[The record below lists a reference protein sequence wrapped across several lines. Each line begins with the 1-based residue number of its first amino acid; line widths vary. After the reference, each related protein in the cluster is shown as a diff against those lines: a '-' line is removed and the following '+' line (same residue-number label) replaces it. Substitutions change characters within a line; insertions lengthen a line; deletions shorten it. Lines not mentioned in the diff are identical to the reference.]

1 MNDKKNK
8 FLLFI
13 IFLMILIFNGCA
25 TIVYKT
31 IPLRNIAKAKGPYFV
46 GTQNFQ
52 IVDASRKM
60 WFSGDIKGSRKLSV
74 KMWYPADNITSLKK
88 APYLNKHKLI
98 GSAISKL
105 FGVPE
110 ALMDRAGGVKCNS
123 WLNAVPANGK
133 FPVIIYSHG
142 HQSIKIANTSQA
154 EEMASNGYIVVAMDH
169 SYDAALTILD
179 EDKIIYSRSKLPAN
193 DEEALQD
200 SMIQRVKNQL
210 KIRTEDV
217 SFVIDELKIMFEKD
231 KRFSQVADFDNI
243 GIFGHSFGG
252 CTSIMSAYN
261 DTRIDAVI
269 GLDAYFLPLPKEIIK
284 KDLNT
289 PFVHL
294 GQVSWGDSD
303 NYEVMRELGKSS
315 NQEFYHFAIE
325 GSKHNDYTD
334 FSQFTKLTRKFGSG
348 KISPKSIRYIMND
361 VMLGFFDYHLK
372 NRSIFDHNQYQ
383 KKYESVKTYVY

>member
-1 MNDKKNK
+1 MENKKNN
-8 FLLFI
+8 FLPYI
-13 IFLMILIFNGCA
+13 IFFMIFMFNGCA

-31 IPLRNIAKAKGPYFV
+31 VPLKNIAKAKGPFFV

-60 WFSGDIKGSRKLSV
+60 WFSDNIKGSRKLSV
-74 KMWYPADNITSLKK
+74 KIWYPADNITSLKK
-88 APYLNKHKLI
+88 ASYLNEHKLI

-105 FGVPE
+105 FGVPQ

-123 WLNAVPANGK
+123 WLNAIPANGK

-231 KRFSQVADFDNI
+231 KRFSQIADFENI

-261 DTRIDAVI
+261 DTRIDAVL

-284 KDLNT
+284 KDMDR

-303 NYEVMRELGKSS
+303 NYKVMSELGKSS
-315 NQEFYHFAIE
+315 NREFYHFAIE

-348 KISPKSIRYIMND
+348 EISPKNIRHIMND
-361 VMLGFFDYHLK
+361 VMLGFFNYHLK
-372 NRSIFDHNQYQ
+372 NKSIFDHNQYQ
-383 KKYESVKTYVY
+383 KKYESVKTYIH

>member
-1 MNDKKNK
+1 MGNKKNN
-8 FLLFI
+8 FSPFM
-13 IFLMILIFNGCA
+13 IFLMTFIFNGCA

-31 IPLRNIAKAKGPYFV
+31 IPLKNIAKAKGPYFV

-52 IVDASRKM
+52 IDDASRNM
-60 WFSGDIKGSRKLSV
+60 WFSGTTKGSRKLSV
-74 KMWYPADNITSLKK
+74 KMWYPADNIASLKK
-88 APYLNKHKLI
+88 APYLNEHKLI

-133 FPVIIYSHG
+133 FPIIIYSHG

-154 EEMASNGYIVVAMDH
+154 EEIASNGYIVVAMDH
-169 SYDAALTILD
+169 SFDAALTILD
-179 EDKIIYSRSKLPAN
+179 EDKIIYSRSKLPSN

-231 KRFSQVADFDNI
+231 KRFSQIADYDNI

-261 DTRIDAVI
+261 DTRIDAVL
-269 GLDAYFLPLPKEIIK
+269 GLDTYFLPLPKEIIK
-284 KDLNT
+284 KDIDR

-303 NYEVMRELGKSS
+303 NYKIMNELGKSS
-315 NQEFYHFAIE
+315 NREFYHFAIE

-334 FSQFTKLTRKFGSG
+334 FSQFTKLTKKFGSG
-348 KISPKSIRYIMND
+348 EISPKSIRYIIND

-372 NRSIFDHNQYQ
+372 NKSIFDHNQYP
-383 KKYESVKTYVY
+383 KKYESVKTYVH

>member
-1 MNDKKNK
+1 
-8 FLLFI
+8 
-13 IFLMILIFNGCA
+13 
-25 TIVYKT
+25 
-31 IPLRNIAKAKGPYFV
+31 
-46 GTQNFQ
+46 
-52 IVDASRKM
+52 
-60 WFSGDIKGSRKLSV
+60 
-74 KMWYPADNITSLKK
+74 
-88 APYLNKHKLI
+88 
-98 GSAISKL
+98 
-105 FGVPE
+105 
-110 ALMDRAGGVKCNS
+110 
-123 WLNAVPANGK
+123 
-133 FPVIIYSHG
+133 
-142 HQSIKIANTSQA
+142 
-154 EEMASNGYIVVAMDH
+154 MASNGYIVVAMDH

-179 EDKIIYSRSKLPAN
+179 ENKIIYSRSKLPAN

-217 SFVIDELKIMFEKD
+217 SFVIDELKVMFEKD
-231 KRFSQVADFDNI
+231 KRFSEVADFDKI

-261 DTRIDAVI
+261 DTRIDAVL
-269 GLDAYFLPLPKEIIK
+269 GLDAYFLPLPKEIIQNNL
-284 KDLNT
+284 DR

-303 NYEVMRELGKSS
+303 NYEIMRELGKSS
-315 NQEFYHFAIE
+315 NREFYQFAIE

-372 NRSIFDHNQYQ
+372 NKSIFDYNQYQ
-383 KKYESVKTYVY
+383 KEYEGVKTYVH

>member
-1 MNDKKNK
+1 MKNK
-8 FLLFI
+8 KINYLSLT
-13 IFLMILIFNGCA
+13 IFLMISIFNGCA

-31 IPLRNIAKAKGPYFV
+31 IPLKNIAKAKGPYFV

-52 IVDASRKM
+52 ILDASRKM
-60 WFSGDIKGSRKLSV
+60 WFTGNTKGSRKLSV
-74 KMWYPADNITSLKK
+74 KMWYPADDIASLEK
-88 APYLNKHKLI
+88 AQYLNEHKLI

-123 WLNAVPANGK
+123 WLDAVLANGK
-133 FPVIIYSHG
+133 FPIIIYSHG

-154 EEMASNGYIVVAMDH
+154 EELASNGYIVVAMDH

-179 EDKIIYSRSKLPAN
+179 EDKIIYSRSKLPSN

-231 KRFSQVADFDNI
+231 KRLSKIADFDNI

-261 DTRIDAVI
+261 DTRIDAVL
-269 GLDAYFLPLPKEIIK
+269 GLDTYFLPLPEDIIK
-284 KDLNT
+284 KDMDR

-303 NYEVMRELGKSS
+303 NYKVMNELGKS
-315 NQEFYHFAIE
+315 NKREFYHFAIE

-348 KISPKSIRYIMND
+348 EISPKDIRYIMND
-361 VMLGFFDYHLK
+361 IMLGFFDYHLK
-372 NRSIFDHNQYQ
+372 NGSIFDYNQYQ

>member
-1 MNDKKNK
+1 MGNKKNN
-8 FLLFI
+8 FSPFM
-13 IFLMILIFNGCA
+13 IFLMTFIFNGCA

-31 IPLRNIAKAKGPYFV
+31 IPLKNIAKAKGPYFV

-52 IVDASRKM
+52 IDDASRNM
-60 WFSGDIKGSRKLSV
+60 WFSGTTKGSRKLSV
-74 KMWYPADNITSLKK
+74 KMWYPADNIASLKK
-88 APYLNKHKLI
+88 APYLNEHKLI

-133 FPVIIYSHG
+133 FPIIIYSHG

-154 EEMASNGYIVVAMDH
+154 EEIASNGYIVVAMDH
-169 SYDAALTILD
+169 SFDAALTILD
-179 EDKIIYSRSKLPAN
+179 EDKIIYSRSKLPSN
-193 DEEALQD
+193 DEEALQN

-231 KRFSQVADFDNI
+231 KRFSQIADYDNI

-261 DTRIDAVI
+261 DTRIDAVL
-269 GLDAYFLPLPKEIIK
+269 GLDTYFLPLPKEIIK
-284 KDLNT
+284 KDIDR

-303 NYEVMRELGKSS
+303 NYKIMNELGKSS
-315 NQEFYHFAIE
+315 NREFYHFAIE

-334 FSQFTKLTRKFGSG
+334 FSQFTKLTKKFGSG
-348 KISPKSIRYIMND
+348 EISPKSIRYIIND

-372 NRSIFDHNQYQ
+372 NKSIFDHNQYP
-383 KKYESVKTYVY
+383 KKYESVKTYVH

>member
-1 MNDKKNK
+1 
-8 FLLFI
+8 
-13 IFLMILIFNGCA
+13 
-25 TIVYKT
+25 
-31 IPLRNIAKAKGPYFV
+31 
-46 GTQNFQ
+46 
-52 IVDASRKM
+52 
-60 WFSGDIKGSRKLSV
+60 
-74 KMWYPADNITSLKK
+74 MWYPKVNIASLKK
-88 APYLNKHKLI
+88 APYLNEHKLI

-133 FPVIIYSHG
+133 FPIIIYSHG

-154 EEMASNGYIVVAMDH
+154 EEIASNGYIVVAMDH
-169 SYDAALTILD
+169 SFDAALTILD
-179 EDKIIYSRSKLPAN
+179 EDKIIYSRSKLPSN
-193 DEEALQD
+193 DEEALQN

-231 KRFSQVADFDNI
+231 KRFSQIADYDNI

-261 DTRIDAVI
+261 DTRIDAVL
-269 GLDAYFLPLPKEIIK
+269 GLDTYFLPLPKEIIK
-284 KDLNT
+284 KDIDR

-303 NYEVMRELGKSS
+303 NYKIMNELGKSS
-315 NQEFYHFAIE
+315 NREFYHFAIE

-334 FSQFTKLTRKFGSG
+334 FSQFTKLTKKFGSG
-348 KISPKSIRYIMND
+348 EISPKSIRYIIND

-372 NRSIFDHNQYQ
+372 NKSIFDHNQYP
-383 KKYESVKTYVY
+383 KKYESVKTYVH

>member
-1 MNDKKNK
+1 MGNKKNN
-8 FLLFI
+8 FSPFM
-13 IFLMILIFNGCA
+13 IFLMIFIFNGCA

-31 IPLRNIAKAKGPYFV
+31 IPLKNIAKAKGPYFV

-52 IVDASRKM
+52 IDDASRNM
-60 WFSGDIKGSRKLSV
+60 WFSGTTKGPRKLSV
-74 KMWYPADNITSLKK
+74 KMWYHADNIASLKK
-88 APYLNKHKLI
+88 APYLNEHKLI

-133 FPVIIYSHG
+133 FPIIIYSHG

-154 EEMASNGYIVVAMDH
+154 EEIASNGYIVVAMDH
-169 SYDAALTILD
+169 SFDAALTILD
-179 EDKIIYSRSKLPAN
+179 EDKIIYSRSKLPSN
-193 DEEALQD
+193 DEEALQN

-231 KRFSQVADFDNI
+231 KRFSQIADYDNI

-261 DTRIDAVI
+261 DTRIDAVL
-269 GLDAYFLPLPKEIIK
+269 GLDTYFLPLPKEIIK
-284 KDLNT
+284 KDIDR

-303 NYEVMRELGKSS
+303 NYKIMNELGKSS
-315 NQEFYHFAIE
+315 NREFYHFAIE

-334 FSQFTKLTRKFGSG
+334 FSQFTKLTKKFGSG
-348 KISPKSIRYIMND
+348 EISPKSIRYIIND

-372 NRSIFDHNQYQ
+372 NKSIFDHNQYP
-383 KKYESVKTYVY
+383 KKYESVKTYVH

>member
-1 MNDKKNK
+1 MKNKKNN
-8 FLLFI
+8 FLPLI
-13 IFLMILIFNGCA
+13 IFSMIFIFNGCA

-31 IPLRNIAKAKGPYFV
+31 IPLKNIAKAKGPYFV

-52 IVDASRKM
+52 VVDTSRAM
-60 WFSGDIKGSRKLSV
+60 WFSDRIKGPRKLSV
-74 KMWYPADNITSLKK
+74 KMWYPADDILSLKR
-88 APYLNKHKLI
+88 APYFSNYKLI
-98 GSAISKL
+98 GGAISKL

-123 WLNAVPANGK
+123 WLNAIPAIGR
-133 FPVIIYSHG
+133 FPLIIYSHG

-169 SYDAALTILD
+169 TYDAALTILD
-179 EDKIIYSRSKLPAN
+179 VDKIIYSLSKLPSN

-217 SFVIDELKIMFEKD
+217 SFVIDELKVMFEKD
-231 KRFSQVADFDNI
+231 KRFSKIADFDNI

-261 DTRIDAVI
+261 DERIDAVI
-269 GLDAYFLPLPKEIIK
+269 GLDTYFLPLPKDIIK
-284 KDLNT
+284 KDMNR
-289 PFVHL
+289 PFAHL

-303 NYEVMRELGKSS
+303 NYKVMRELGESC
-315 NQEFYHFAIE
+315 NREFYHFAIE

-348 KISPKSIRYIMND
+348 KISSKKIRYIMND
-361 VMLGFFDYHLK
+361 IMLRFFDYHLK
-372 NRSIFDHNQYQ
+372 NGFIFDYNQYP

>member
-1 MNDKKNK
+1 MGNKKNN
-8 FLLFI
+8 FSPFM
-13 IFLMILIFNGCA
+13 IFLMIFIFNGCA

-31 IPLRNIAKAKGPYFV
+31 IPLKNIAKAKGPYFV

-52 IVDASRKM
+52 IDDASRNM
-60 WFSGDIKGSRKLSV
+60 WFSGTTKGSRKLSV
-74 KMWYPADNITSLKK
+74 KMWYPADNIASLKK
-88 APYLNKHKLI
+88 APYLNEHKLI

-133 FPVIIYSHG
+133 FPIIIYSHG

-154 EEMASNGYIVVAMDH
+154 EEIASNGYIVVAMDH
-169 SYDAALTILD
+169 SFDAALTILD
-179 EDKIIYSRSKLPAN
+179 EDKIIYSRSKLPSN

-231 KRFSQVADFDNI
+231 KRFSQIADYDNI

-261 DTRIDAVI
+261 DTRIDAVL
-269 GLDAYFLPLPKEIIK
+269 GLDTYFLPLPKEIIK
-284 KDLNT
+284 KDIDR

-303 NYEVMRELGKSS
+303 NYKIMNELGKSS
-315 NQEFYHFAIE
+315 NREFYHFAIE

-334 FSQFTKLTRKFGSG
+334 FSQFTKLTKKFGSG
-348 KISPKSIRYIMND
+348 EISPKSIRYIIND

-372 NRSIFDHNQYQ
+372 NKSIFDHNQYP
-383 KKYESVKTYVY
+383 KKYESVKTYVH

>member
-1 MNDKKNK
+1 MNNKKNK
-8 FLLFI
+8 FLPFI

-25 TIVYKT
+25 TFVYKT

-52 IVDASRKM
+52 IVDTSRAM
-60 WFSGDIKGSRKLSV
+60 WFSENIKGSRKLSV
-74 KMWYPADNITSLKK
+74 KIWYPTDNITSLKR
-88 APYLNKHKLI
+88 APYLNKYKLI

-105 FGVPE
+105 FGVPI
-110 ALMDRAGGVKCNS
+110 ALMNRAGGVKCNS
-123 WLNAVPANGK
+123 WLNAVPANGR
-133 FPVIIYSHG
+133 FPLIVYSHG
-142 HQSIKIANTSQA
+142 HQSIKVANTSQA

-179 EDKIIYSRSKLPAN
+179 DDKIIYSRSKLPSN
-193 DEEALQD
+193 DQEALQD

-217 SFVIDELKIMFEKD
+217 SFVINELKTRFEKD
-231 KRFSQVADFDNI
+231 KRFSKIADFDNI

-252 CTSIMSAYN
+252 CTSITSAFN
-261 DTRIDAVI
+261 DDRIDAI
-269 GLDAYFLPLPKEIIK
+269 LGLDTYFLPLPKEIIK
-284 KDLNT
+284 KDIDR

-303 NYEVMRELGKSS
+303 NYEVMSELGKSS
-315 NQEFYHFAIE
+315 NRGFYHFAVE

-348 KISPKSIRYIMND
+348 KISPKNIRYIMND

-372 NRSIFDHNQYQ
+372 NKSIFDHNQYQ

>member
-1 MNDKKNK
+1 
-8 FLLFI
+8 
-13 IFLMILIFNGCA
+13 
-25 TIVYKT
+25 
-31 IPLRNIAKAKGPYFV
+31 
-46 GTQNFQ
+46 
-52 IVDASRKM
+52 
-60 WFSGDIKGSRKLSV
+60 
-74 KMWYPADNITSLKK
+74 
-88 APYLNKHKLI
+88 
-98 GSAISKL
+98 
-105 FGVPE
+105 
-110 ALMDRAGGVKCNS
+110 
-123 WLNAVPANGK
+123 
-133 FPVIIYSHG
+133 
-142 HQSIKIANTSQA
+142 
-154 EEMASNGYIVVAMDH
+154 
-169 SYDAALTILD
+169 
-179 EDKIIYSRSKLPAN
+179 
-193 DEEALQD
+193 
-200 SMIQRVKNQL
+200 
-210 KIRTEDV
+210 
-217 SFVIDELKIMFEKD
+217 MFEKD

-261 DTRIDAVI
+261 DTRIDAVL

-303 NYEVMRELGKSS
+303 NYEVMSELGKSS
-315 NQEFYHFAIE
+315 SREFYHFAIE

>member
-1 MNDKKNK
+1 MGNKKNN
-8 FLLFI
+8 FSPFM
-13 IFLMILIFNGCA
+13 IFLMIFIFNGCA

-31 IPLRNIAKAKGPYFV
+31 IPLKNIAKAKGPYFV

-52 IVDASRKM
+52 IDDASRNM
-60 WFSGDIKGSRKLSV
+60 WFSGTTKGSRKLSV
-74 KMWYPADNITSLKK
+74 KMWYPADNIASLKK
-88 APYLNKHKLI
+88 APYLNEHKLI

-133 FPVIIYSHG
+133 FPIIIYSHG

-154 EEMASNGYIVVAMDH
+154 EEIASNGYIVVAMDH
-169 SYDAALTILD
+169 SFDAALTILD
-179 EDKIIYSRSKLPAN
+179 EDKIIYSRSKLPSN
-193 DEEALQD
+193 DEEALQN

-231 KRFSQVADFDNI
+231 KRFSQIADYDNI

-261 DTRIDAVI
+261 DTRIDAVL
-269 GLDAYFLPLPKEIIK
+269 GLDTYFLPLPKEIIK
-284 KDLNT
+284 KDIDR

-303 NYEVMRELGKSS
+303 NYKIMNELGKSS
-315 NQEFYHFAIE
+315 NREFYHFAIE

-334 FSQFTKLTRKFGSG
+334 FSQFTKLTKKFGSG
-348 KISPKSIRYIMND
+348 EISPKSIRYIIND

-372 NRSIFDHNQYQ
+372 NKSIFDHNQYP
-383 KKYESVKTYVY
+383 KKYESVKTYVH